1 MAIRELKPA
10 ADDPFWDAPSPV
22 RSVMYTMVMGVPVGE
37 DVPDPEDVVVVED
50 ELLFEH
56 PARTSGR
63 ATAAVSNTLLIVRL
77 TGIFP
82 PG

>member
-1 MAIRELKPA
+1 MYAMVIGLPDG
-10 ADDPFWDAPSPV
+10 ADD
-22 RSVMYTMVMGVPVGE
+22 
-37 DVPDPEDVVVVED
+37 PDPEDVVVVEA

-63 ATAAVSNTLLIVRL
+63 ATAAVSKTLLIVRL

-82 PG
+82 PC